1 MSRVTSE
8 KPLRLPWASLRA
20 VITTSAQKP
29 RAVLTYAQTLFVKAP
44 LSRRDAKLLLRVT
57 SLYVFFGVEDGE
69 VLADDLPGLIALDD
83 PVRCI
88 RQESS

>member
-1 MSRVTSE
+1 
-8 KPLRLPWASLRA
+8 
-20 VITTSAQKP
+20 
-29 RAVLTYAQTLFVKAP
+29 VKAP

-69 VLADDLPGLIALDD
+69 VLADDLPSLIALDD

-88 RQESS
+88 RQQSS

>member
-1 MSRVTSE
+1 
-8 KPLRLPWASLRA
+8 
-20 VITTSAQKP
+20 
-29 RAVLTYAQTLFVKAP
+29 
-44 LSRRDAKLLLRVT
+44 VT

-69 VLADDLPGLIALDD
+69 VLAADLPGLIALDD